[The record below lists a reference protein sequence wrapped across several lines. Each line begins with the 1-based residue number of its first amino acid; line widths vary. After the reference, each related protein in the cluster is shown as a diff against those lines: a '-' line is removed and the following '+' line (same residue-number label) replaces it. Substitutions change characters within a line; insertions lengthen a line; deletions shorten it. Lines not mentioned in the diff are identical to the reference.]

1 VAVDAT
7 VDDASVAVV
16 AVAAVVVSLAS
27 SPLAFRV
34 VVVVEEPLADESFVD
49 AFVVASMSSESSP
62 VGCVSVV
69 GAVPPVD
76 ALVVSVEAFASF
88 VTTPATLPWI
98 TSSPTRRART
108 VERFIGVPT
117 AEAET
122 RFRVMGMCC
131 FRRTRCG
138 G

>member
-1 VAVDAT
+1 
-7 VDDASVAVV
+7 
-16 AVAAVVVSLAS
+16 
-27 SPLAFRV
+27 
-34 VVVVEEPLADESFVD
+34 
-49 AFVVASMSSESSP
+49 
-62 VGCVSVV
+62 VSVV
-69 GAVPPVD
+69 GADPWVNAPVVL
-76 ALVVSVEAFASF
+76 AEAFASF

-122 RFRVMGMCC
+122 RFRAMGVCC
-131 FRRTRCG
+131 FRRTRRG